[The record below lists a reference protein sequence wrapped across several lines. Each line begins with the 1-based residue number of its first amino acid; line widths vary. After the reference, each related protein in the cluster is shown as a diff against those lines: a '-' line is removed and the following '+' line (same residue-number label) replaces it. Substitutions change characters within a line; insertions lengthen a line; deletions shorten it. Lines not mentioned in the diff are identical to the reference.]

1 MRLSKIYTR
10 TGDKGYTDLIGGWRV
25 PKTHWRL
32 ECYGSLDELNS
43 FVGKLKVLCFENKKD
58 EFQKIAAELVEVQ
71 NHLFD
76 AGTMLATLVQDESMV
91 WTTMPSITQEHVKGL
106 EDSIDNMNKS
116 LESLRSFTLPGSE
129 AINAEAHICRTVC
142 RRAER
147 ILCEATD
154 HCVAISDSVMAYI
167 NRLSDYFF
175 VLSRYAS
182 YLNEAKEDEWLQG
195 KSAEH
200 L

>member
-32 ECYGSLDELNS
+32 ECYGTIDELNA
-43 FVGKLKVLCFENKKD
+43 FVGKLKVLCSASPKS
-58 EFQKIAAELVEVQ
+58 EFKKIAAELVVIQ
-71 NHLFD
+71 NNLFD
-76 AGTMLATLVQDESMV
+76 AGTMLATLVKDESMV
-91 WTTMPSITQEHVKGL
+91 WTNMPSITQEQVKGL
-106 EDSIDNMNKS
+106 EDSIDAMNQP
-116 LESLRSFTLPGSE
+116 LESLKSFTLPGSE

-142 RRAER
+142 RRVER

-154 HCVAISDSVMAYI
+154 NCVAISDSVMAYI

-182 YLNEAKEDEWLQG
+182 FLNGIKEDEWLQG
-195 KSAEH
+195 

>member
-32 ECYGSLDELNS
+32 ECYGTLDELNA
-43 FVGKLKVLCFENKKD
+43 FVGKLKVLCSASQKD
-58 EFQKIAAELVEVQ
+58 EFKKIVTELIEIQ
-71 NHLFD
+71 NNLFD

-91 WTTMPSITQEHVKGL
+91 WTNMPSITQAHVKNL
-106 EDSIDNMNKS
+106 EDSIDAMNKP
-116 LESLRSFTLPGSE
+116 LESLKSFTLPGSE

-142 RRAER
+142 RRVER

-154 HCVAISDSVMAYI
+154 NCVAISDSVMAYI

-182 YLNEAKEDEWLQG
+182 FVNGAKEDEWLQG
-195 KSAEH
+195 KAE
-200 L
+200 LL